1 LSDYGWSRH
10 PPEIEGEK
18 VATKRMIRTAFRT
31 AVFRR
36 DRYRCVMCDRF
47 GKDRQ
52 GGDAHEAFRPATPS
66 VELAELDAHHIT
78 DRNEMPNGGYVAENG
93 VSLCASCHLL
103 AEIFHD
109 TGTAHPGFSPDDLY
123 AKIDSSF
130 EKAQRA
136 SLKL

>member
-1 LSDYGWSRH
+1 M
-10 PPEIEGEK
+10 
-18 VATKRMIRTAFRT
+18 TKKQVRTAFRT

-36 DRYRCVMCDRF
+36 DRYRCAMCGRF

-52 GGDAHEAFRPATPS
+52 GGDAHEAYRPATLS
-66 VELAELDAHHIT
+66 VELADLDAHHIT
-78 DRNEMPNGGYVAENG
+78 DRNDMPNGGYVAENG
-93 VSLCASCHLL
+93 ISLCAPCHLL

-109 TGTAHPGFSPDDLY
+109 TGTPHPGFSPDDLY